1 VTDGRRRGQRR
12 GQRRRHTVVYTVLVV
27 AVMDDN
33 HISVVSH
40 RRENVR
46 FVAERWGLKGIGKG
60 DKGSGRGGGDLALT
74 SFFFF
79 FHTTIVLFF
88 LEYNLY
94 CTGSLQQILF
104 VLSLLVFRYFSIN
117 VMSL

>member
-1 VTDGRRRGQRR
+1 MSIRYAACVLQRRPPCPISLATDAPTEEGTEAPGGEVTDGRRRGQRR

-46 FVAERWGLKGIGKG
+46 FVAEMGIERDWKG
-60 DKGSGRGGGDLALT
+60 R
-74 SFFFF
+74 
-79 FHTTIVLFF
+79 
-88 LEYNLY
+88 
-94 CTGSLQQILF
+94 
-104 VLSLLVFRYFSIN
+104 
-117 VMSL
+117 